1 MTPVREALEAL
12 RHADIDMSMLLSEI
26 ANDEMRASVRK
37 TLGMIDRA
45 RKALSAAPGEP
56 CAVKPLK
63 WRDHRPD
70 SFPEPAWSAQT
81 PFGFYNIEEVCASDS
96 PAYVVRLH
104 AHHFIADKDGLD
116 EAKDAAQA
124 DYEQRIRSALVTT
137 PQPAAGWDEAIEA
150 AAKWHESEAAHAKV
164 IYSEM
169 DRYSDDHE
177 ERAGWRSYKDKEDR
191 HLAYAAHIRSLRRE
205 APAPAEGVVERVL
218 SELRDRRLLND
229 VDDDLHRE
237 IAIALIKAA
246 EPILA
251 PAECNCDDPDC
262 PKRHWSLTLRQAY
275 ENAIAR
281 LREAEAGLRS
291 WEITAKRISEE
302 ETRQSTC
309 DQCPKC
315 GGDCSAA
322 NPPVYDCPMVG
333 CNKDF

>member
-1 MTPVREALEAL
+1 MNWTEDDYMSPEQEREQEA
-12 RHADIDMSMLLSEI
+12 REECARRGID
-26 ANDEMRASVRK
+26 
-37 TLGMIDRA
+37 
-45 RKALSAAPGEP
+45 
-56 CAVKPLK
+56 
-63 WRDHRPD
+63 PD
-70 SFPEPAWSAQT
+70 D
-81 PFGFYNIEEVCASDS
+81 VCADGGIL
-96 PAYVVRLH
+96 AWMVVDQELR
-104 AHHFIADKDGLD
+104 
-116 EAKDAAQA
+116 
-124 DYEQRIRSALVTT
+124 QRPYHQGTVDR
-137 PQPAAGWDEAIEA
+137 
-150 AAKWHESEAAHAKV
+150 V
-164 IYSEM
+164 I
-169 DRYSDDHE
+169 
-177 ERAGWRSYKDKEDR
+177 
-191 HLAYAAHIRSLRRE
+191 
-205 APAPAEGVVERVL
+205 

>member
-1 MTPVREALEAL
+1 
-12 RHADIDMSMLLSEI
+12 
-26 ANDEMRASVRK
+26 
-37 TLGMIDRA
+37 
-45 RKALSAAPGEP
+45 
-56 CAVKPLK
+56 
-63 WRDHRPD
+63 
-70 SFPEPAWSAQT
+70 
-81 PFGFYNIEEVCASDS
+81 
-96 PAYVVRLH
+96 
-104 AHHFIADKDGLD
+104 
-116 EAKDAAQA
+116 
-124 DYEQRIRSALVTT
+124 
-137 PQPAAGWDEAIEA
+137 
-150 AAKWHESEAAHAKV
+150 
-164 IYSEM
+164 
-169 DRYSDDHE
+169 
-177 ERAGWRSYKDKEDR
+177 
-191 HLAYAAHIRSLRRE
+191 
-205 APAPAEGVVERVL
+205 VVERVL